1 MNNKQMLAVLA
12 ALPDP
17 DMLTATK
24 IGDPPGAGSYYRADT
39 VARLLVKERE
49 KHGADTMR
57 MDFLERQ
64 DPGRYDEVSGPDVFA
79 VMFQL
84 IEPGQDT
91 LRKAVDAAMA
101 ADETHNKP

>member
-1 MNNKQMLAVLA
+1 MNNEQILAALA

-24 IGDPPGAGSYYRADT
+24 ITDPIGAGSYYRADT
-39 VARLLVKERE
+39 VARLLAKERE

-57 MDFLERQ
+57 MDFLERHE
-64 DPGRYDEVSGPDVFA
+64 PGRYDEVSGPDVFA
-79 VMFQL
+79 VMFRL

-91 LRKAVDAAMA
+91 LREAVDAAMA
-101 ADETHNKP
+101 ADETRNA